1 MNKFLLTLMQAIT
14 LNLNNTIDKPGG
26 HLLGADIK
34 LSLKPFIDYIQ
45 KRAETEK
52 TAKVNFYKYILQQFN
67 QYPELR
73 HPIRPE
79 DAGKYATLFELI
91 HTSLSPIIN
100 DEAQQYWAIGT
111 PLSGV
116 FHYGTDAFYHVFM
129 GPSMCSLRSDLSLPS
144 KKDMEKNMLAG
155 FYNIIM
161 ERFYGFSL
169 NSHRGTIHSITD
181 PETHLLKYY
190 RLDVDTR
197 FMDITAHASLP
208 EYDLKEV
215 KDYIKD
221 ERNTLK
227 MLTRL
232 LPPGTFSI
240 EGIAIINLHDVTA
253 DYALETIKNIVIEH
267 NESQRGEHSKDIA
280 AALKTLVGT
289 DHAEFGMLPYIRV
302 NGKLMIDDQSGFR
315 SIVIQ
320 LAREKGL
327 EDTEYKSLIEDY
339 LENPRTLIFPD
350 ISQEDQSAYPMLQL
364 LGEDGIRSYALF
376 PLYYNAKLVGCL
388 EFYTRDTSKFNGNTL
403 TKIERAF
410 PLLAQL
416 FQNIIIGFNND
427 IQDIITD
434 KFTALQPAV
443 QWRFNEAAYNYLQ
456 SGARDRNLPVEPI
469 FFRGVFPFYGA
480 VDIRNS
486 SIQRNAAIRRDLY
499 THFEILEQTISK
511 IRGMITLCT
520 AEDIPKEETVW
531 NYQSLDELSD
541 REMLKTEDY
550 LQRQIPSVLNMLKEK
565 HPELAVTVD
574 EYFQQT
580 ALQSK
585 VFENRERYEKSMQM
599 INLAVSR
606 HLDDFNEELQ
616 AVYPNYFEK
625 FRTDG
630 VEFDIYLG
638 QSIAPKKPFDHALIG
653 SFRLRQLRVLAEI
666 AQTTNNLGPYFSL
679 PLETTQLIF
688 VYDKPID
695 VSFRIDEQRFDVE
708 GSYNIRY
715 QMVKKRIDKA
725 HIKDTDERLTQPGKI
740 AIVYFSNTEARE
752 YLGYIK
758 KLQTQGLLNNDL
770 EYLEIEE
777 LQGVE
782 GLKALRVG
790 VSYKRSLN

>member
-1 MNKFLLTLMQAIT
+1 MQAIT
-14 LNLNNTIDKPGG
+14 LNLNRVNESAG
-26 HLLGADIK
+26 HPVGADIK
-34 LSLKPFIDYIQ
+34 LSLKPFIDYVQ
-45 KRAETEK
+45 QRANTEESSK
-52 TAKVNFYKYILQQFN
+52 INFYRYILEQFK
-67 QYPELR
+67 QFPELQN
-73 HPIRPE
+73 PISAE
-79 DAGKYATLFELI
+79 NAKNYTGLFELI

-100 DEAQQYWAIGT
+100 DETQQYWAIAT

-116 FHYGTDAFYHVFM
+116 FHYGTDAFYNVFM
-129 GPSMCSLRSDLSLPS
+129 EPTKCSLRSDLSLPS
-144 KKDMEKNMLAG
+144 KKEMEKNMLST
-155 FYNIIM
+155 FYNMIM

-169 NSHRGTIHSITD
+169 NNNQFTIHSIID

-190 RLDVDTR
+190 RLDVDAR
-197 FMDITAHASLP
+197 FLDISASVKLP
-208 EYDLKEV
+208 EYNLKDV

-227 MLTRL
+227 VLTKL
-232 LPPGTFSI
+232 IPPDIFTI
-240 EGIAIINLHDVTA
+240 EGIAIISLTDVTA
-253 DYALETIKNIVIEH
+253 EYALESIKNIIIQH
-267 NESQRGEHSKDIA
+267 NESQKGEHSTDIA

-289 DHAEFGMLPYIRV
+289 DQVEFGMLPYIRL
-302 NGKLMIDDQSGFR
+302 NKKLMIDDQSGFK
-315 SIVIQ
+315 SIVVQ
-320 LAREKGL
+320 LAKDKGID
-327 EDTEYKSLIEDY
+327 DTEYKSLIEDY
-339 LENPRTLIFPD
+339 LENPRTLIFPE
-350 ISQEDQSAYPMLQL
+350 ISKEEQRNYPMLHL
-364 LGEDGIRSYALF
+364 LGDVGIKSYALF

-388 EFYTRDTSKFNGNTL
+388 EFYTRDASKFNGNTL

-416 FQNIIIGFNND
+416 FQNIIIDFNND
-427 IQDIITD
+427 IQDIITA
-434 KFTALQPAV
+434 KFTSLQPAI
-443 QWRFNEAAYNYLQ
+443 QWRFHEAAYNYLQ
-456 SGARDRNLPVEPI
+456 SGARARNLPVEPI
-469 FFRGVFPFYGA
+469 FFRSVFPFYGA
-480 VDIRNS
+480 VDIKNS

-499 THFEILEQTISK
+499 THFEILENTLNK
-511 IRGMITLCT
+511 IKGMIALCQE
-520 AEDIPKEETVW
+520 EDIPKEGTVW
-531 NYQSLDELSD
+531 NYKNLDELSD
-541 REMLKTEDY
+541 REILKTEDY
-550 LQRQIPSVLNMLKEK
+550 LQRQIPAALTALKEN
-565 HPELAVTVD
+565 HPGLKAIVD
-574 EYFQQT
+574 EYFNLT
-580 ALQSK
+580 GSESR

-599 INLAVSR
+599 INLAVTR
-606 HLDDFNEELQ
+606 HLDDFNAELQ
-616 AVYPNYFEK
+616 GVYPNYFEK

-638 QSIAPKKPFDHALIG
+638 QSIAPKKPFTDKIIND
-653 SFRLRQLRVLAEI
+653 FRLKQLRVLAEI

-740 AIVYFSNTEARE
+740 AIVYFNSSEAKE

-758 KLQTQGLLNNDL
+758 KLQTQGLLSNDL

-790 VSYKRSLN
+790 VSLKRSIN